1 MRGPHKRGRKRRGGE
16 KVMYM
21 HRCSSF
27 WNRDDLWLMLM
38 RLHRRPR
45 RRWGN
50 RIVHNNEQTD
60 GSKCDIFI
68 I

>member
-1 MRGPHKRGRKRRGGE
+1 
-16 KVMYM
+16 MYM